1 MHGWGPQ
8 TLGREAGRRIV
19 LPVLAVLALASPAG
33 SADLDVVETVQMDF
47 GAVLDQ
53 NGSLTLGINDNL
65 VADPAGIHAGG
76 VLSSGRFLITGDPFA
91 AFSLDIVGSELD
103 GLGIAAFNTSS
114 GQPPVLNAVLNG
126 LGQLTIRFGAV
137 LTVQASR
144 AEPGLDHLLAYTISV
159 NYN

>member
-1 MHGWGPQ
+1 MHGWVSQ
-8 TLGREAGRRIV
+8 MVGREAGRRIL
-19 LPVLAVLALASPAG
+19 LPALAVLTLASPAG
-33 SADLDVVETVQMDF
+33 SADLDIVETVQMDF

-103 GLGIAAFNTSS
+103 GLGIASFNTSS
-114 GQPPVLNAVLNG
+114 GHPPVLNAVLNG
-126 LGQLTIRFGAV
+126 IGQITIRFGAV

>member
-1 MHGWGPQ
+1 MHGWVSQ
-8 TLGREAGRRIV
+8 TLGREAGRRIL
-19 LPVLAVLALASPAG
+19 LPALAALALASPAG
-33 SADLDVVETVQMDF
+33 SADLDIIETVQMDF

-91 AFSLDIVGSELD
+91 AFGLDIVGSELD
-103 GLGIAAFNTSS
+103 GLGIADFNTSA

-126 LGQLTIRFGAV
+126 LGQLTVRFGAV
-137 LTVQASR
+137 LTVQAAR
-144 AEPGLDHLLAYTISV
+144 AEPGLDHFLAYTISV